1 MENDKKDP
9 TSVYM
14 TAIARYEDRPEMK
27 IKRIVFEL
35 IYYVVRK
42 YLGKAI
48 DFSIQAYDAGIEGLC
63 TEFPD
68 VGYENWKQRGKFYD
82 EAKNTIITRANE
94 LNEAASRMKE

>member
-1 MENDKKDP
+1 MANAKKDP

-14 TAIARYEDRPEMK
+14 TAIARYEDRPEME
-27 IKRIVFEL
+27 IKKIVFGM
-35 IYYVVRK
+35 IQYVVQK

-63 TEFPD
+63 AEFPNA
-68 VGYENWKQRGKFYD
+68 GYENWKQRGKFYD